1 MLIGYAR
8 VSSADQS
15 CNLQTDALLKAGCE
29 RVFSDV
35 ASGAKIE
42 RKGLQ
47 EALNFMRS
55 GDTLV
60 VWKLDRLGRNLS
72 NLIAFINDLNKE
84 KFGFKSLVEAIDTTS
99 PTGNFFFHVT
109 GAFAELERNII
120 KERTKAGLEAARV
133 RGKIGDRP
141 KIISSDKIRAAISL
155 YNKNESSV
163 SEICKLLKISERSF
177 YRYRTDKKY
186 Q

>member
-1 MLIGYAR
+1 MIHSLFG
-8 VSSADQS
+8 
-15 CNLQTDALLKAGCE
+15 N
-29 RVFSDV
+29 
-35 ASGAKIE
+35 
-42 RKGLQ
+42 
-47 EALNFMRS
+47 
-55 GDTLV
+55 
-60 VWKLDRLGRNLS
+60 LDRFGRNLS

-84 KFGFKSLVEAIDTTS
+84 KFGFKSLIEAIDTTS

-133 RGKIGDRP
+133 RGKSVVDQRLFLP
-141 KIISSDKIRAAISL
+141 TKL
-155 YNKNESSV
+155 ELPYLFYNKNESSV

-177 YRYRTDKKY
+177 TDTGMTKKY